1 LYIPLWPILRGHQVR
16 ESAIAVAGVALGE
29 ERPVVETRGG
39 AHHPRPGLLDL
50 REALGD
56 VLVRLD
62 EREGG
67 DRARVD
73 HRVLRPAV
81 RVQREPR
88 VVERTAALLLPD
100 PAMHLART
108 ELLQR
113 HRVAERLRGRL
124 HTEPGLGIPHLEHL
138 PVPSTHSDPEP
149 LRVRIPQ
156 RRDVLRDLTGPLVLQ
171 LVVDPFDPTRERAEL
186 VRRHRKLPLQR
197 PYYARVVGPQPRLL
211 ELLEEP
217 PLPDHVGAVGVERT
231 EQFVDF
237 GHGRQ
242 PYGGC
247 FRGGHPLLRPG
258 QTYPCRTSVALV
270 RSLVMDRIRHVQ
282 LSSVVLPLEQ
292 PISDAKVLTGRQRP
306 MTEVV
311 FLFARIATEQDQHG
325 IGFSYSKR
333 AGGPAQYAH
342 AKEIAA
348 NLIGEDPSDIGKV
361 YDKLLWAGASVG
373 RSGVATQAIAGIDI
387 ALWDLKAKR
396 ANLPL
401 AKLLGAHRD
410 SVRAYNTSGGFLH
423 APIEEVKERASK
435 SLADGIGGI
444 KIKVGQPDTRIDLER
459 VRAVREHLGDDVP
472 LMVDANQQWDRPTA
486 LRIGRVLEQFG
497 LVWIEEPLDAYDAL
511 GHAELAA
518 ALDTP
523 IATGEM
529 LSSVGEHVRL
539 IEARAADIVQP
550 DAPRI
555 GGITPFLK
563 LATLA
568 DHNGLQLAPHFAMEI
583 HLHLA
588 AAYPREPWVEHFE
601 WLNPLFNERLE
612 TVDGRMLVPDR
623 PGLGFTTSEQCDRWT
638 VDSCEFS

>member
-1 LYIPLWPILRGHQVR
+1 
-16 ESAIAVAGVALGE
+16 
-29 ERPVVETRGG
+29 
-39 AHHPRPGLLDL
+39 
-50 REALGD
+50 
-56 VLVRLD
+56 
-62 EREGG
+62 
-67 DRARVD
+67 
-73 HRVLRPAV
+73 
-81 RVQREPR
+81 
-88 VVERTAALLLPD
+88 
-100 PAMHLART
+100 M
-108 ELLQR
+108 
-113 HRVAERLRGRL
+113 
-124 HTEPGLGIPHLEHL
+124 
-138 PVPSTHSDPEP
+138 PSD
-149 LRVRIPQ
+149 Q
-156 RRDVLRDLTGPLVLQ
+156 
-171 LVVDPFDPTRERAEL
+171 
-186 VRRHRKLPLQR
+186 
-197 PYYARVVGPQPRLL
+197 
-211 ELLEEP
+211 
-217 PLPDHVGAVGVERT
+217 
-231 EQFVDF
+231 
-237 GHGRQ
+237 
-242 PYGGC
+242 
-247 FRGGHPLLRPG
+247 
-258 QTYPCRTSVALV
+258 
-270 RSLVMDRIRHVQ
+270 IRHVR
-282 LSSVVLPLEQ
+282 LSSVVLPLDR

-306 MTEVV
+306 MTEIV
-311 FLFARIATEQDQHG
+311 FLFAQIATAQDQHG

-373 RSGVATQAIAGIDI
+373 RSGVATQAIAAIDI

-396 ANLPL
+396 AGLPL

-444 KIKVGQPDTRIDLER
+444 KIKVGQPDTRIDLDR
-459 VRAVREHLGDDVP
+459 VRAVREHLGDGVP

-486 LRIGRVLEQFG
+486 LRFGRVLEQFD
-497 LVWIEEPLDAYDAL
+497 LVWIEEPLDAYDAE

-529 LSSVGEHVRL
+529 VSSVGEHVRL
-539 IEARAADIVQP
+539 IEARAADIIQP

-568 DHNGLQLAPHFAMEI
+568 DHHGLQLAPHFAMEI

-612 TVDGRMLVPDR
+612 TLDGRMLVPDR
-623 PGLGFTTSEQCDRWT
+623 PGLGFTTTEQCAAWT
-638 VDSCEFS
+638 VDSCEFGTR